1 MSKHKAHGKDK
12 KKASQLVIRVEKA
25 ERDAFVALCNRLDT
39 SAARE
44 IRRFMRERV
53 AEHTVD
59 AADETETQPV
69 TDAFDD
75 APLIAEP
82 EPALTF
88 AETDVVSDAP
98 AVEAEKPKKKQKR
111 AAS

>member
-1 MSKHKAHGKDK
+1 MSKHKTQGKDK

-53 AEHTVD
+53 TEHTVD
-59 AADETETQPV
+59 AAGETGMPPV
-69 TDAFDD
+69 ADAFDG
-75 APLIAEP
+75 APAIAEAA
-82 EPALTF
+82 PALTL
-88 AETDVVSDAP
+88 AATDVVSDAP
-98 AVEAEKPKKKQKR
+98 AVETEKPQKKQKR
-111 AAS
+111 AAP